1 MLTETPAGQFEP
13 GLSESDNRNHCH
25 PQGPIPN
32 DSGSDSRSRIR
43 RLPPKFRLQRVF
55 CLIGPP
61 PRRPARKKENI
72 MSRDLSKV
80 RNIGIAAHIDAGKTT
95 VSERILYYTGKI
107 HKMGEVHEGTAVM
120 DFDEEEQ
127 KRGITIN
134 SAATTCPW
142 DRNGERYTINLIDT
156 PGHVDFTAEVER
168 SLRVLDGAVAVFD
181 GKEGVEAQSETVWRQ
196 ATKYNVPRICFVN
209 KMDKLGAD
217 FDFSFNSIIERL
229 GAPAVAVQIP
239 IGQSNTFKGI
249 IDLLR
254 GVAIYYKLD
263 DDKDKGKT
271 MVEKPIPPE
280 EQERF
285 EKWKH
290 QLIEKVAETDDALT
304 EKYLNGE
311 EISDAELRAALR
323 KATISFKL
331 HPVFTGSALKYVGV
345 QRLLDG
351 VVDYLPSPMD
361 VPAIKGHDLKDPEKI
376 LERHSNP
383 DEPFSA
389 LAFKIVSDQ
398 HGDLTYIRVY
408 SGRLE
413 KGSRVLNA
421 NRGKREN
428 ISRMFQMHAADRIPI
443 DVAEAGDIVACIGI
457 KDALTGDTLCD
468 QDHPIILERPT
479 FPEPVI
485 SMSIEPK
492 TAADKQKLGEA
503 LTTLKREDPTF
514 RANYDDETGQT
525 IIAGMGELHLEIL
538 GMRLTRDHK
547 VDVIVGKPKV
557 AYKETITKTVHNVRG
572 KHVKQ
577 SGGRGQYGDCSINL
591 EPFDGTGVDADTLK
605 KWNWADGI
613 AFENKIF
620 GGSIPKEYIP
630 SIEYGC
636 RMAAKTGVLASY
648 PLINAKITLVDGSY
662 HQVDSSQIAFEL
674 AGQLAFR
681 DACSKAGLTLLEPI
695 MKVVVTTPEDFVG
708 NVTGDLNRRRGLI
721 VNSEQR
727 GNTRVVEA
735 EVPLSEMFGY
745 TTELRSM
752 STGRASSVMEPLK
765 YAPVPTSVRN
775 AILEEVG

>member
-1 MLTETPAGQFEP
+1 
-13 GLSESDNRNHCH
+13 
-25 PQGPIPN
+25 
-32 DSGSDSRSRIR
+32 
-43 RLPPKFRLQRVF
+43 
-55 CLIGPP
+55 
-61 PRRPARKKENI
+61 
-72 MSRDLSKV
+72 MSRDLSKI

-95 VSERILYYTGKI
+95 VTERVLYYTGKI
-107 HKMGEVHEGTAVM
+107 HKMGEVHEGTATM
-120 DFDEEEQ
+120 DFDPEEQ

-168 SLRVLDGAVAVFD
+168 SMRVLDGAVAVFD

-196 ATKYNVPRICFVN
+196 ATKYSVPRLCFIN

-217 FDFSFNSIIERL
+217 FEFSFNSILERL

-239 IGQSNTFKGI
+239 IGQSSTFKGVM
-249 IDLLR
+249 DLIR
-254 GVAIYYKLD
+254 GVAVYYNLS
-263 DDKDKGKT
+263 DDKDRGKT
-271 MVEKPIPPE
+271 MIEKPIPE
-280 EQERF
+280 EEKERF
-285 EKWKH
+285 DKWRRL
-290 QLIEKVAETDDALT
+290 LIDKVAELDDKLT

-311 EISDAELRAALR
+311 PFTEAEIRAGLR
-323 KATISFKL
+323 KGTIAFHC
-331 HPVFTGSALKYVGV
+331 HPVFCGSALKYVGV

-351 VVDYLPSPMD
+351 VIDYLPAPTDLPS
-361 VPAIKGHDLKDPEKI
+361 IHGHDVKDPDKMI
-376 LERHSNP
+376 ERKLTP
-383 DEPFSA
+383 DQPFCG

-398 HGDLTYIRVY
+398 HGDLTYVRVY

-413 KGSRVLNA
+413 KGSRVLNS
-421 NRGKREN
+421 NRNKREN

-443 DVAEAGDIVACIGI
+443 DVAEAGDIVACIGV

-468 QDHPIILERPT
+468 DDYPIILEKPT
-479 FPEPVI
+479 FPDPVI

-492 TAADKQKLGEA
+492 TQADKQKLGEA
-503 LTTLKREDPTF
+503 LTTIKREDPTF
-514 RANYDDETGQT
+514 QASYDEETGQT

-538 GMRLTRDHK
+538 RNKLVRDHK
-547 VDVIVGKPKV
+547 VEVIVGKPKV
-557 AYKETITKTVHNVRG
+557 AYKETIAGSAHNVRG

-577 SGGRGQYGDCSINL
+577 TGGRGQFGDCTINL
-591 EPFDGTGVDADTLK
+591 DPFNGMGPDGKLLDADTLK
-605 KWNWADGI
+605 KVGWKDNF
-613 AFENKIF
+613 AFENKVF

-648 PLINAKITLVDGSY
+648 PLINVKVTLVDGSY

-681 DACSKAGLTLLEPI
+681 EAVQHAKPTLLEPI
-695 MKVVVTTPEDFVG
+695 MKVVVTTPEEFVG

-727 GNTRVVEA
+727 GNTRIVDA

-752 STGRASSVMEPLK
+752 STGRASSVMEPLR
-765 YAPVPTSVRN
+765 YSPVPNSIKN
-775 AILEEVG
+775 AILEELG